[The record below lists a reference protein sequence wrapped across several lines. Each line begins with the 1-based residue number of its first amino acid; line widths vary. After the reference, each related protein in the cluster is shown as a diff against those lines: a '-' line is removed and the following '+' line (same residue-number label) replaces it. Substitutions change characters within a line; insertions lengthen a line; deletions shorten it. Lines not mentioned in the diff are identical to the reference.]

1 MDKKEEK
8 KLETKGRNSK
18 TLIGAIIFISFLF
31 GWAFGHLDFQRQ
43 RVGFS
48 PTADRKGNA
57 NFDVFWQTWDKVT
70 QQYDGPLDYQ
80 KLIYGAIDGMV
91 KAVGDPYT
99 AFYTPEESKQF
110 DSELEGSISG
120 IGAEVGA
127 KDDRI
132 EIVAPIENSPAQK
145 AGLKPQDI
153 ILKID
158 DADTK
163 GMDLGTA
170 VSKIRGDEGS
180 KVKLKIQRG
189 SNTFD
194 VEITR
199 EKVEV
204 KSVKWDVKEGN
215 IGYIQ
220 ITRFDTNTSS
230 LIINAADDLKNK
242 NVKGIILDVRNN
254 PGGYLDAAVNVSSQF
269 IKNGLVVSEKR
280 TDNSKKEEYNASGRG
295 KLTDIPLV
303 VLVNGGSASASEI
316 VAGAIQDSK
325 RGILIGEKTFGKGSV
340 QSVENLGGG
349 ATLHITIAHWF
360 TPNGKNISKEGLKP
374 DVESKNAENT
384 KDDAQLN
391 TAIQEIKNRIK

>member
-1 MDKKEEK
+1 
-8 KLETKGRNSK
+8 
-18 TLIGAIIFISFLF
+18 
-31 GWAFGHLDFQRQ
+31 LDFQRQ

-325 RGILIGEKTFGKGSV
+325 
-340 QSVENLGGG
+340 
-349 ATLHITIAHWF
+349 
-360 TPNGKNISKEGLKP
+360 
-374 DVESKNAENT
+374 
-384 KDDAQLN
+384 
-391 TAIQEIKNRIK
+391 